1 MKNSEGS
8 DYTTGCLLDYVYFKI
23 YRKMIAIYFSK
34 QIALAMQQISFTG
47 NLDQAGN
54 TTIFFIIKEAQ
65 ESLLDF
71 SRRTVRV
78 L

>member
-8 DYTTGCLLDYVYFKI
+8 DYTTGCLLDYVYFKM
-23 YRKMIAIYFSK
+23 YCKMIAIYFSK

-54 TTIFFIIKEAQ
+54 KQCF
-65 ESLLDF
+65 SLSKKHKNPF
-71 SRRTVRV
+71 
-78 L
+78 